1 MKTERFEGKVQTVLG
16 LVDSDQIGITTC
28 HEHILWDMSD
38 QWLEPATASERGLA
52 YGKITMKNLGIV
64 RARYGAI
71 KENMYQTD
79 VSLAIEEVK
88 RFKYAGGGTLV
99 ELSQNG
105 LHRDPIGLAH
115 VARATGANIVMG
127 SGYYIGS
134 THPEDMDTRTEEAIA
149 DEVVHDILEG
159 VGDTGV
165 HAGIIG
171 EIGNSDPWTPN
182 EKKVLRAC
190 ALAQKRTGAPM
201 NIHPGIT
208 DELALEHIAL
218 VKEAGADLTHI
229 AISHVDGYHYSL
241 DTHRKIFEAGCY
253 VEYDGFG
260 NSLYTAPYAGRLLN
274 WHSDA
279 TRIDVIQQLI
289 EEGFINQILLGG
301 DICFKCS
308 LAAYGGF
315 GFAHIINNLIPLMRH
330 KGMTEEQIQILTVD
344 NPTRFLQFVPARQQ

>member
-1 MKTERFEGKVQTVLG
+1 MNAEQLKGKVQTVLG
-16 LVDSDQIGITTC
+16 MIEPEDVGITSN
-28 HEHILWDMSD
+28 HEHILFDMSD

-52 YGKITMKNLGIV
+52 YGKITMENLGIV

-71 KENMYQTD
+71 KENMYQLD

-105 LHRDPIGLAH
+105 LQRDPVGLAH
-115 VARATGANIVMG
+115 IAKATGANIVMG

-134 THPEDMDTRTEEAIA
+134 THPEDMDTRTEEEIA

-159 VGDTGV
+159 VGSTGV

-218 VKEAGADLTHI
+218 VKEAGADLNHI

-260 NSLYTAPYAGRLLN
+260 NSLYTAPYAGRLIN

-289 EEGFINQILLGG
+289 EDGFINQILLGG

-315 GFAHIINNLIPLMRH
+315 GYAHIINNLIPLMRH
-330 KGMTEEQIQILTVD
+330 KGMTEEQIHTLTVE
-344 NPTRFLQFVPARQQ
+344 NPTQFLQFRSVSE

>member
-1 MKTERFEGKVQTVLG
+1 MEIEQLKGKVQTVLG
-16 LVDSDQIGITTC
+16 LVEPEDVGITSA
-28 HEHILWDMSD
+28 HEHILFDMSD
-38 QWLEPATASERGLA
+38 QWFEPATASERGLA
-52 YGKITMKNLGIV
+52 YGKITMENLGIV

-71 KENMYQTD
+71 KENMYQLD

-88 RFKYAGGGTLV
+88 RFKYAGGGTIV
-99 ELSQNG
+99 EVSQNG
-105 LHRDPIGLAH
+105 LHRDPVGLAH

-127 SGYYIGS
+127 SGYYIDS
-134 THPEDMDTRTEEAIA
+134 THPADMDTRTEEEIT
-149 DEVVHDILEG
+149 DEVVHDIL
-159 VGDTGV
+159 VGAGNTGIR
-165 HAGIIG
+165 AGIIG
-171 EIGNSDPWTPN
+171 EVGNSYPWTSN

-229 AISHVDGYHYSL
+229 AISHVDGYNYSL

-260 NSLYTAPYAGRLLN
+260 NSLYTASYAGRLLN

-289 EEGFINQILLGG
+289 KEGFISQILLGG

-315 GFAHIINNLIPLMRH
+315 GYAHIINNLIPLMRA
-330 KGMTEEQIQILTVD
+330 KGMTEEQIRTLTID
-344 NPTRFLQFVPARQQ
+344 NPTRFLQFKGAFK

>member
-1 MKTERFEGKVQTVLG
+1 MNPEQLRGKVQTVLG
-16 LVDSDQIGITTC
+16 LIEPEDVGITSS
-28 HEHILWDMSD
+28 HEHILFDMSE
-38 QWLEPATASERGLA
+38 QWREPIPASERGLA
-52 YGKITMKNLGIV
+52 HGKLSMENLGIV

-71 KENMYQTD
+71 LENMRQTD
-79 VSLAIEEVK
+79 ESLAIDEVMH
-88 RFKYAGGGTLV
+88 FKLAGGGTLV

-105 LHRDPIGLAH
+105 LHRDPVGLAR
-115 VARATGANIVMG
+115 VARATGVNIVMG
-127 SGYYIGS
+127 SGYYIAS
-134 THPEDMDTRTEEAIA
+134 THPEDMDTRTEEEIA
-149 DEVVHDILEG
+149 DEVVRDILVG
-159 VGDTGV
+159 VGDTGIR
-165 HAGIIG
+165 AGIIG
-171 EIGNSDPWTPN
+171 EIGNSDPWTSN

-190 ALAQKRTGAPM
+190 SVAQKKTGAPM

-289 EEGFINQILLGG
+289 EDGFINQILLAG

-315 GFAHIINNLIPLMRH
+315 GYAHIINNLIPLMRAE
-330 KGMTEEQIQILTVD
+330 GMTEEQIHTLTID
-344 NPTRFLQFVPARQQ
+344 NPKRFLQF